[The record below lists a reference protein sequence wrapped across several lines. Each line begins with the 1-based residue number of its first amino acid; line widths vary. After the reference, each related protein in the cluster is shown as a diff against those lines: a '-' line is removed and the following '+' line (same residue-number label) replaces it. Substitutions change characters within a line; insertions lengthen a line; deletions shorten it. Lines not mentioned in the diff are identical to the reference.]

1 MINPFCEVV
10 LSDYNSNVDIARDPE
25 VLDVIATM
33 VNKLGVS
40 FLMYVFFF
48 LLIHFFF

>member
-1 MINPFCEVV
+1 MINPFCEVA
-10 LSDYNSNVDIARDPE
+10 LSDYNSSVDIARDPE

-40 FLMYVFFF
+40 FSFYDYFCY
-48 LLIHFFF
+48 